1 MLLLNTFKKDLFY
14 EVNGKSYELTN
25 TNTCILLKNN
35 LDFVS

>member
-1 MLLLNTFKKDLFY
+1 MLLLNTFS
-14 EVNGKSYELTN
+14 EVNGKSYELAN